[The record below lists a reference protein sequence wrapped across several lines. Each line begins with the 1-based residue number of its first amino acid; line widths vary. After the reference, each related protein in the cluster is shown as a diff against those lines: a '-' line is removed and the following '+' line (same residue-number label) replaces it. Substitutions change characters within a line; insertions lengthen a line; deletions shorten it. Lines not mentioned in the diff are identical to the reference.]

1 MFSEVQGMTELN
13 DGKSQKI
20 RSAKPYS
27 FTLEEDT
34 TNFGTYVKGGIVSQV
49 KQPKVLKFKPL
60 REALKDPG
68 DFLLSDF
75 SKMLRS
81 SHLLLLTSMSALER
95 EKCKILTQNFS
106 GALPLVPEQYLIP
119 WLPCLGELWDKR
131 LLKHV
136 LENFILF
143 FSSSILT
150 RWSHFLLNL
159 WTPMI
164 LNH

>member
-68 DFLLSDF
+68 DFLLSD
-75 SKMLRS
+75 
-81 SHLLLLTSMSALER
+81 
-95 EKCKILTQNFS
+95 
-106 GALPLVPEQYLIP
+106 
-119 WLPCLGELWDKR
+119 
-131 LLKHV
+131 
-136 LENFILF
+136 
-143 FSSSILT
+143 
-150 RWSHFLLNL
+150 
-159 WTPMI
+159 
-164 LNH
+164 